1 MGSIE
6 IPDVSPGL
14 VLYLLNL
21 PIMGLVWVLAFSAHT
36 RTGLLL
42 SPVFVLVLLLP
53 LIGFWRKRAGRED
66 EHLSTSDDSIYDIAT
81 DPLRHYW
88 GLPKDRWN
96 RNMRRL
102 RETDGDDDQQD
113 RD

>member
-21 PIMGLVWVLAFSAHT
+21 PIMGLLWALAFSSGT
-36 RTGLLL
+36 LTGLAL
-42 SPVFVLVLLLP
+42 SPVFALVLLLP
-53 LIGFWRKRAGRED
+53 AIGFWRKRAGRED
-66 EHLSTSDDSIYDIAT
+66 EHLSTLDDAIYDIAT
-81 DPLRHYW
+81 DPLKHYW

-102 RETDGDDDQQD
+102 RDTDGEEDQQD